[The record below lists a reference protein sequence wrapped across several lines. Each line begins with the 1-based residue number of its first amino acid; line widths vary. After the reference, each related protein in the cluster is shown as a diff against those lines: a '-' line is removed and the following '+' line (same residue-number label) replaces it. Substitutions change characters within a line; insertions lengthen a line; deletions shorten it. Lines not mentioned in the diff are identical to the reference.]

1 MKILMIPGKGD
12 DLAQMSFVI
21 LLCKIQEVLPMSNKY
36 NTIKDVSNTGYTQ
49 YVLGKYSGRDN
60 QNLEAYCTNY
70 NEFIVIFID
79 FLIRNLRKTLQFE
92 L

>member
-12 DLAQMSFVI
+12 DLAQISLVI

-49 YVLGKYSGRDN
+49 YVFGKILRQRQN
-60 QNLEAYCTNY
+60 QEAYCTNY
-70 NEFIVIFID
+70 NEFIMIFID

>member
-36 NTIKDVSNTGYTQ
+36 NTIKDVSGYTQ
-49 YVLGKYSGRDN
+49 YVFGKYSGRDI
-60 QNLEAYCTNY
+60 QNLEEYCTNY

-79 FLIRNLRKTLQFE
+79 FLIKNLR
-92 L
+92 